1 MELVAI
7 LPLTQSSDRLESFLK
22 GLPLGQVQL
31 WARVVAFGTDALK
44 TCPIFAVVE
53 GGVDKYLRLGAV
65 CVGAGDHQVPL
76 VEMPVAE

>member
-7 LPLTQSSDRLESFLK
+7 LPLTQSSDRLEGFLK
-22 GLPLGQVQL
+22 RLPLGQMQL
-31 WARVVAFGTDALK
+31 WARVVAFGTDALE

-65 CVGAGDHQVPL
+65 CVGTGDDQISL
-76 VEMPVAE
+76 VEVSIAE